1 MVYVF
6 FYFFFESSIV
16 NWYFNRCINNVIM
29 FYNKK
34 ILEGIILKFVYK
46 FFMVNKC
53 KDIMKWILLFIS
65 IKLGV
70 LMVCKFNE

>member
-1 MVYVF
+1 M
-6 FYFFFESSIV
+6 FYYKKNIRR
-16 NWYFNRCINNVIM
+16 YYNVI
-29 FYNKK
+29 
-34 ILEGIILKFVYK
+34 LLLKFVYK

>member
-1 MVYVF
+1 MLLCF
-6 FYFFFESSIV
+6 I
-16 NWYFNRCINNVIM
+16 I
-29 FYNKK
+29 KK

>member
-1 MVYVF
+1 
-6 FYFFFESSIV
+6 
-16 NWYFNRCINNVIM
+16 M

-70 LMVCKFNE
+70 LMVW